1 MAAIESSGNDLLPIS
16 DISIGRYGG
25 NGELK
30 VVLSKKLES
39 SMMAFPSSISLKNAP
54 DDWAVLFVL
63 DWAAYQ
69 AILDGGRCDLVFARY
84 VADKMSIRVVDYNA
98 VTIFTTSE
106 DGTEQGHDIVGWLV
120 TKIFVTPG
128 YFPPDKLKEI

>member
-1 MAAIESSGNDLLPIS
+1 MAAIASSGSNLLPVS
-16 DISIGRYGG
+16 DTSIGRYVG

-30 VVLSKKLES
+30 VVLSEKLES
-39 SMMAFPSSISLKNAP
+39 NMMAFPSSISLKDDP
-54 DDWAVLFVL
+54 GDWAILFVL

-84 VADKMSIRVVDYNA
+84 VADKMSLRVVGYNA
-98 VTIFTTSE
+98 ATTFTTSE
-106 DGTEQGHDIVGWLV
+106 DETQQGHDIAKWLV

-128 YFPPDKLKEI
+128 YFPPDRLKEM